1 MNSGVR
7 RPESKSYQR
16 RISVATLVISPLCFH
31 YLPGRNPLTIDS
43 YKNVCNY
50 SDVLAPFYPAL
61 LAIKFLFSRSR
72 FLTNEE

>member
-31 YLPGRNPLTIDS
+31 YLPGSNPVTIDS

-50 SDVLAPFYPAL
+50 CDVLAPRSL
-61 LAIKFLFSRSR
+61 LVNTSDKVFIFQLPLSYK
-72 FLTNEE
+72 